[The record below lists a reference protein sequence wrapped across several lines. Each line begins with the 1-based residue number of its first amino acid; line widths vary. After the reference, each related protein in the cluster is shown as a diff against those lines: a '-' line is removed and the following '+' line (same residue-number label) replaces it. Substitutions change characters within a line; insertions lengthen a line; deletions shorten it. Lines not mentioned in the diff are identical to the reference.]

1 MPDRDPVTGKLL
13 PGNTVGRVGRM
24 TRAKRAEAKIREMEN
39 ALESDET
46 PLDFLLRIMR
56 DRREPGSTRF
66 AAAKAAARVLPSVFG
81 AGGCPPGGGRAGLV
95 ATPGRCPASGAVG
108 ALPLGSG
115 AVSHLGGRQA
125 RAEADALPPRRAA
138 SPCGTGATYQPGRG
152 GRRSQ
157 GNARSCRRLDTDRS

>member
-81 AGGCPPGGGRAGLV
+81 AGGCPPGGAGL
-95 ATPGRCPASGAVG
+95 
-108 ALPLGSG
+108 ALW
-115 AVSHLGGRQA
+115 
-125 RAEADALPPRRAA
+125 PRRAA
-138 SPCGTGATYQPGRG
+138 AL
-152 GRRSQ
+152 RR
-157 GNARSCRRLDTDRS
+157 AR